1 VLRRRPRPSPGD
13 TRPRTTRRRR
23 PAESRAAARRGWA
36 RLRNSAASRR
46 VYELA
51 TGTASR
57 LLGAGT
63 VLDVLNRTA
72 VDALLERAHR
82 EVDEGLLPGCQVALA
97 MNGEVEVFESY
108 GDATP
113 DTRYVV
119 FSCTKPIVAS
129 AVWLLLAEGA
139 VDLGE

>member
-1 VLRRRPRPSPGD
+1 M
-13 TRPRTTRRRR
+13 
-23 PAESRAAARRGWA
+23 
-36 RLRNSAASRR
+36 
-46 VYELA
+46 YELA

-97 MNGEVEVFESY
+97 TIGLVHEN
-108 GDATP
+108 T
-113 DTRYVV
+113 T
-119 FSCTKPIVAS
+119 
-129 AVWLLLAEGA
+129 
-139 VDLGE
+139 